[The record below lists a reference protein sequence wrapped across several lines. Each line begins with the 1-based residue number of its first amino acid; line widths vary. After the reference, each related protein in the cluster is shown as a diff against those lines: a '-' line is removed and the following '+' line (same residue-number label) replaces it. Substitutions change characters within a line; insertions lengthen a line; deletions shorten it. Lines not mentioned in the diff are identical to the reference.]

1 MNDFCWCIYVGGS
14 SRNLEKYEKYKYKII
29 VGLYYIY
36 SKLDSPII
44 MLTPDVYK
52 LNFIRLEDYR
62 EMKIKKIL
70 NEI

>member
-14 SRNLEKYEKYKYKII
+14 SSNLKKYEKYKYKII
-29 VGLYYIY
+29 VGLYYICN
-36 SKLDSPII
+36 KLDSPII